1 MKTIYVS
8 QKDNRSWSTL
18 PDAFEGLTYP
28 VTVPEEFTG
37 GAMTYN
43 RFTDEWEQDAP
54 YVRTAQ
60 DDINDSIAYR
70 DTLVVEANAVIY
82 DWAIDA
88 STGDITD
95 EDMASLKVWRSYIKK
110 LKALEIQGG
119 IDTVAWPDKPE

>member
-8 QKDNRSWSTL
+8 QKNNRDWSTS

-28 VTVPEEFTG
+28 VTVPKEFTG

-43 RFTDEWEQDAP
+43 RFTGEWTQDAP

-70 DTLVVEANAVIY
+70 DTLVHEARSVIHDWTVEL
-82 DWAIDA
+82 
-88 STGDITD
+88 G
-95 EDMASLKVWRSYIKK
+95 L
-110 LKALEIQGG
+110 
-119 IDTVAWPDKPE
+119 